1 MIEDIKTVREE
12 HVYRAKLAEQA
23 ERYDEMA
30 EAMKN
35 LVENCLDQ
43 NSSPPGNRADE
54 LTVEERNLLSVA
66 YKNAVGARRA
76 SWRIIS
82 SVEQKEANRNHMT
95 NKGLAADYRQKVEN
109 ELNKICQE
117 ILTLLSDKLL
127 PRTTDS
133 ESRVFYYKMKGDY
146 YRYISEFSNE
156 EGKKASAEQ
165 AEESYKRATETAEA
179 ELPSTHP
186 IRLGLA
192 LNYSV
197 FYYEILNQPQKACE
211 MAKLAFDD
219 AITEFDSVS
228 EDSYKD
234 STLIMQLLRDNL
246 TLWTSDLQQTQ
257 EQQQQ
262 PGGGEAAEA
271 PKIEATEQ
279 Q

>member
-262 PGGGEAAEA
+262 PGGGEA
-271 PKIEATEQ
+271 TEQ